1 VFAEA
6 RDSDTAIGK
15 VGADLEFTAQGFDKA
30 GERPHVHVAAA
41 LHLRNGRL
49 ILVQD
54 TRQMFLGEVSRFP
67 ASRIA

>member
-1 VFAEA
+1 
-6 RDSDTAIGK
+6 
-15 VGADLEFTAQGFDKA
+15 
-30 GERPHVHVAAA
+30 
-41 LHLRNGRL
+41 LRNGRL